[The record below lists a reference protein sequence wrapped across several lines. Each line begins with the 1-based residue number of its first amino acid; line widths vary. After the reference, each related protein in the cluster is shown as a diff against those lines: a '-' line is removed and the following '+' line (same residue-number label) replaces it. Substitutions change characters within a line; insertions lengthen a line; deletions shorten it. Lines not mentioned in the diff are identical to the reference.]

1 MRVKSLMTEGVAC
14 VRPGDSIA
22 RAAERMRDLDV
33 GALPVCGDDDSLVG
47 ILTDRDIAIR
57 AVADC
62 CNPQSTFV
70 SQIMSPGVAYCFEDD
85 DVRDAAHVMEDR
97 QIRRLIVLNDN
108 KRLVGILSL
117 GDLAVRNADDW
128 LSGEALER
136 ISEPAMA
143 G

>member
-1 MRVKSLMTEGVAC
+1 MLVQSAMTEGVQCA
-14 VRPGDSIA
+14 RPTDTIA
-22 RAAERMRDLDV
+22 RAAQRMRDLNI
-33 GALPVCGDDDSLVG
+33 GALPVCGEDNELLG
-47 ILTDRDIAIR
+47 MLTDRDIAIR
-57 AVADC
+57 AVADRC
-62 CNPQSTFV
+62 DPDSTLV
-70 SQIMSPGVAYCFEDD
+70 GDVMSPGITFCYDD
-85 DVRDAAHVMEDR
+85 YDVEDAAHVMENK
-97 QIRRLIVLNDN
+97 QIRRIVVLNRD